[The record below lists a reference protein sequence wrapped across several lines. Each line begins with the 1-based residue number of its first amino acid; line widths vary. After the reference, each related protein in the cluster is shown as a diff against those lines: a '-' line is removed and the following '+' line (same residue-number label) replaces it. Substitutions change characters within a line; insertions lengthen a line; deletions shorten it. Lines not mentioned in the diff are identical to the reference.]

1 MIEALAPAP
10 LIAAAPAAAPID
22 WRGAPLGVAE
32 RPAYAQPAGDPRE
45 PRPAGA
51 RPWEARW
58 IHRGGF
64 DEGWS
69 EWQAWQA
76 AFGGDSLGS
85 DPDWCRG
92 IETVYPGSLRWVR
105 LRSGPD
111 ALLVPWL
118 LRRREM
124 DCRLGEWA
132 WLRFHPRLL
141 QPAGEMLATPEDPD
155 LYAALFR
162 ALQEEEGEVDT
173 PHLTGVAPYG
183 RSAPWLR
190 SAAAGARSAPGASEL
205 PRWDVLHLTVPTA
218 SPLWAWLQAGHA
230 QALGLRVYQPH
241 PPSPHFLL
249 DFPDSF
255 AAYTAKFTPKTR
267 KNRERELR
275 HLEQQGQLELRCYQ
289 AEHEVDDFLAH
300 AGAVSQASYQHKLLK
315 TGMRETARL
324 RPRLLVAAR
333 MGWLRSY
340 VLRCGG
346 EPCAYMLG
354 YQYRGRYHYT
364 TIGYHPRWA
373 ALSAGTVMHWL
384 ALQHMFA
391 HNPPRRFDFGA
402 CGPQKRYFSN
412 TQFEEASLYLFRPG
426 AYPFLVRTCHHAS
439 LRASRQA
446 VSFLKRH
453 RLHAAAQRCI
463 RKLTRC

>member
-1 MIEALAPAP
+1 
-10 LIAAAPAAAPID
+10 
-22 WRGAPLGVAE
+22 
-32 RPAYAQPAGDPRE
+32 
-45 PRPAGA
+45 
-51 RPWEARW
+51 
-58 IHRGGF
+58 
-64 DEGWS
+64 
-69 EWQAWQA
+69 
-76 AFGGDSLGS
+76 
-85 DPDWCRG
+85 
-92 IETVYPGSLRWVR
+92 
-105 LRSGPD
+105 
-111 ALLVPWL
+111 
-118 LRRREM
+118 M

-141 QPAGEMLATPEDPD
+141 QPAGEMLATPEEPD

-162 ALQEEEGEVDT
+162 GLQEQGNE
-173 PHLTGVAPYG
+173 
-183 RSAPWLR
+183 
-190 SAAAGARSAPGASEL
+190 
-205 PRWDVLHLTVPTA
+205 WDVLHLSVPTA
-218 SPLWAWLQAGHA
+218 SPLWAWLYAGHA
-230 QALGLRVYQPH
+230 QALGLRVYQPQS
-241 PPSPHFLL
+241 PSPHFLL
-249 DFPDSF
+249 DLPDCF

-315 TGMRETARL
+315 TGMRESAQL

-373 ALSAGTVMHWL
+373 AHSAGTVMHWL

-391 HNPPRRFDFGA
+391 HNPPRRFDFGT

-453 RLHAAAQRCI
+453 RLHATAQRCI